1 MIYSSYMF
9 KLNTVTPADV
19 KNKTVLVR
27 VDFNVPLKEVHGK
40 WHVADDR
47 RIRRAIPTLQLLLD
61 AHCKVVVISHL
72 GRPKSSHDTKYSLEP
87 IAKHIQEKLDI
98 PVTFVPATIGQKVR
112 DAVVEQQP
120 GTILLLENLRYHRE
134 EKENDPE
141 FSKQLASVA
150 DAYIN
155 EAFSASHREHASVVG
170 VTEFLPSFAGLALTE
185 EVTALHALME
195 EPKRPFVVVLGGAKI
210 SDKVGALKNLSKLAD
225 IVLIGGAAANNFLK
239 AEGFEIYRSFV
250 EEKTNA
256 GAAEK
261 DYSKVAR
268 QIINQHKTE
277 KILKDGYIPLP
288 KILYPV
294 DVVAAP
300 SLETHTNSRVKVIDL
315 HTNMEDQ
322 DESVQL
328 FYLDIG
334 PKTRKL
340 YSEILA
346 KAGTVFWNGPMGVW
360 ENPLFAEGTK
370 AIAQAIV
377 KTQATTVIGGGD
389 TIAASHHFHV
399 EHKFSYVSAAGGA
412 ALELLSGEVLPGLK
426 PILSKPV

>member
-1 MIYSSYMF
+1 MF
-9 KLNTVTPADV
+9 KLATVTPEV
-19 KNKTVLVR
+19 IKNKTVLVR
-27 VDFNVPLKEVHGK
+27 VDFNVPLKEVSGK
-40 WHVADDR
+40 WQVADDR
-47 RIRRAIPTLQLLLD
+47 RLRRALPTIAVLIKNH
-61 AHCKVVVISHL
+61 AKVILMSHL
-72 GRPKSSHDTKYSLEP
+72 GRPKKPQDPKYSLRP
-87 IAKHIQEKLDI
+87 IAEHIHKNFGI
-98 PVTFVPATIGQKVR
+98 PIAYCSATVGPAVHE
-112 DAVVEQQP
+112 AVAQQQP
-120 GTILLLENLRYHRE
+120 GTVLLLENLRYHKE

-141 FSKQLASVA
+141 FARQLASVA
-150 DAYIN
+150 DVYIN

-170 VTEFLPSFAGLALTE
+170 VTEYLPSFAGLALTE
-185 EVTALHALME
+185 EVSALYALME

-210 SDKVGALKNLSKLAD
+210 SDKVGALQNLSKLAD

-250 EEKTNA
+250 EEKIGA

-268 QIINQHKTE
+268 RIIAEHKTE

-300 SLETHTNSRVKVIDL
+300 SLETKSESRVQVVDL
-315 HTNMEDQ
+315 HTHMADT

-340 YSEILA
+340 YSEIIA

-370 AIAQAIV
+370 SVAKAIV
-377 KTQATTVIGGGD
+377 KTTAKTVIGGGD
-389 TIAASHHFHV
+389 TIAAAGYFHV

-412 ALELLSGEVLPGLK
+412 ALELLSGQVLPGLK
-426 PILSKPV
+426 PIMLN